1 MIAHA
6 ALSSG
11 DFPWRYSLPA
21 MLVLCVFPVGSF
33 VVAPQLGEDVTAV
46 LAASAA
52 RFAAGRADA
61 SREPTVGEHADHV
74 QVLDDDYR
82 KPLSQ
87 CGGELV

>member
-21 MLVLCVFPVGSF
+21 MLVLCVFPAGSF
-33 VVAPQLGEDVTAV
+33 VVAPQLGEGVTAV

-52 RFAAGRADA
+52 RFAAALM
-61 SREPTVGEHADHV
+61 SRSMDIEHE
-74 QVLDDDYR
+74 
-82 KPLSQ
+82 SQ
-87 CGGELV
+87 S

>member
-46 LAASAA
+46 LACECGQVRSGVDVAIDGYRA
-52 RFAAGRADA
+52 RIAVVDPLRWTQFGFHRA
-61 SREPTVGEHADHV
+61 TV
-74 QVLDDDYR
+74 
-82 KPLSQ
+82 
-87 CGGELV
+87 